1 MTAVLTQSNLSP
13 SDNNC
18 LFALE
23 KQNVMKFNLINLNN
37 RSEVEEKM
45 SNYFYFNELI
55 LSGALKYINLQNEHI
70 LENNKA
76 SKEIEKRINKENGSI
91 GRKIN
96 EAAINRFYNSEG
108 FQSLNTIDFENIEP
122 TKAFKI
128 TSGNP
133 NDRFCILYLY
143 SVLKKMCMV
152 YFYNNRYEKAHAFS
166 LKEYESHLWDDA
178 ICPNYME
185 ELKTAD
191 DITSMLEKF
200 KPNHIR
206 LCKLFYGDLAEPGE
220 EFVSGFGVI
229 LFNECGELL
238 SKANFKFYDLSN
250 APQNALRLD
259 TAKIREC
266 LTQPSTDNLPF
277 LLPQDI

>member
-1 MTAVLTQSNLSP
+1 
-13 SDNNC
+13 
-18 LFALE
+18 
-23 KQNVMKFNLINLNN
+23 MKFNLTNLNN

-45 SNYFYFNELI
+45 SRCFYFNQLI
-55 LSGALKYINLQNEHI
+55 LSGALEYLNLQNEHI

-96 EAAINRFYNSEG
+96 EAAIKRFHNSEG
-108 FQSLNTIDFENIEP
+108 FQNINTIDFENIEP

-128 TSGNP
+128 NSANP
-133 NDRFCILYLY
+133 NERFSILYLF
-143 SVLKKMCMV
+143 SVLKNMCMV

-166 LKEYESHLWDDA
+166 LREFDFHLWDNA
-178 ICPNYME
+178 MCPNYME

-206 LCKLFYGDLAEPGE
+206 LSKLFYGYLAEPGE

-229 LFNECGELL
+229 LFNEYGELL

>member
-1 MTAVLTQSNLSP
+1 MKLNLT
-13 SDNNC
+13 
-18 LFALE
+18 
-23 KQNVMKFNLINLNN
+23 NLNN
-37 RSEVEEKM
+37 HSEVEGKM
-45 SNYFYFNELI
+45 SNYFYFNKLI
-55 LSGALKYINLQNEHI
+55 LSGSLEYLNLQNEHV
-70 LENNKA
+70 LANENS
-76 SKEIEKRINKENGSI
+76 SKEIQKRINKENGSI

-96 EAAINRFYNSEG
+96 EAAFTRFFNSDG
-108 FQSLNTIDFENIEP
+108 YQSLNTIDFENIEP

-128 TSGNP
+128 KSGNP

-143 SVLKKMCMV
+143 SVLKNICMV

-166 LKEYESHLWDDA
+166 LRESDFHLWDDA

-206 LCKLFYGDLAEPGE
+206 LSKLFYGDLAEPGK

-229 LFNECGELL
+229 LFNESGELL

-250 APQNALRLD
+250 APQNTLRLD

-266 LTQPSTDNLPF
+266 LTQPSTNNLPF
-277 LLPQDI
+277 LLSQDI